1 MELKICGITNL
12 ADARF
17 AAAAGADYLGFIQY
31 AGSPRYVDASAVA
44 EIIEWVFGPRTVG
57 VFVDADAEHIN
68 ETARAA
74 GFDLVQLH
82 GNESVETCRA
92 VHLPIIKAFRVTE
105 SDQLGDL
112 RERMHAYVGVARY
125 FLLDTHDDTRKGGT
139 GKAFDWT
146 LAHVL
151 AQEFPIFLA
160 GGINPQNATEACR
173 VVEPYGL
180 DVSSG
185 LESEPGQKDYPK
197 VKAFFAALRTGG
209 MFERNE

>member
-31 AGSPRYVDASAVA
+31 TGSPRYIEVSAAA

-68 ETARAA
+68 ETASAA

-82 GNESVETCRA
+82 GNESVETCRD
-92 VHLPIIKAFRVTE
+92 VHLPIIKAFRVSE
-105 SDQLGDL
+105 NDELGDL

-125 FLLDTHDDTRKGGT
+125 FLLDTHHDTRKGGT

-146 LAHVL
+146 FARVL

-160 GGINPQNATEACR
+160 GGINPENAAQAYR
-173 VVEPYGL
+173 VVKPHGL

-185 LESEPGQKDYPK
+185 LESVPGQKDYPK
-197 VKAFFAALRTGG
+197 VEAFFDAVRSGG